1 MFKSIASI
9 LFLAQVHL
17 TISTPVS
24 HTISSPC
31 KRASHGNENLP
42 NITIYG
48 TGGTIASKA
57 GTNTQTTNYKVGVT
71 IDSLVEAVPELCDIS
86 NVSGLQVSNVDSG
99 SINSTI
105 LLDLARRINNDMMSP
120 TSYGSVVTHGT
131 DTLEETAFFLELTL
145 KSKKPVIVTG
155 AMRPSTAMSA
165 DGPLNLYQAVKL
177 AGSNEAHGRGV
188 LVVLNDRIGSA
199 YTTTKNNANSLDT
212 FYATEQGQLGFF
224 INQTPKFYS
233 TPSTPRNKPHF
244 EIGNAKSLQQ
254 VDILYGYQDANPIL
268 IEASVQ
274 SGAKG
279 IIFAGVGAGGWS
291 EAGLEVAQKLFNETG
306 IPMIFSRR
314 TEDGFA
320 GGDSIYSFQM
330 TSGFLNP
337 CFGKQGL
344 CCNLLF

>member
-105 LLDLARRINNDMMSP
+105 LLDLARRINTDMASP

-188 LVVLNDRIGSA
+188 LVVLN
-199 YTTTKNNANSLDT
+199 
-212 FYATEQGQLGFF
+212 E
-224 INQTPKFYS
+224 
-233 TPSTPRNKPHF
+233 
-244 EIGNAKSLQQ
+244 
-254 VDILYGYQDANPIL
+254 
-268 IEASVQ
+268 
-274 SGAKG
+274 
-279 IIFAGVGAGGWS
+279 
-291 EAGLEVAQKLFNETG
+291 
-306 IPMIFSRR
+306 
-314 TEDGFA
+314 
-320 GGDSIYSFQM
+320 
-330 TSGFLNP
+330 
-337 CFGKQGL
+337 
-344 CCNLLF
+344 